1 MDKAISD
8 YISGA
13 SRFVAD
19 VTRDAV
25 HRREDLAAQE
35 ERDSGL
41 QILVAALLEA
51 KVKDELVISLIQKY
65 YGLNEIEAEER
76 LIAEKTINS
85 PWVSDGSL
93 NEYGIINGN
102 KLEFSGNGSVDVN
115 VANVESSYV
124 QGICAYGT
132 LTLNDDP
139 TVTVHGRIELPED
152 ADTSE

>member
-85 PWVSDGSL
+85 PCKYLETYLVRSEGYTR
-93 NEYGIINGN
+93 NEAYDFILDHNVPDLLRNN
-102 KLEFSGNGSVDVN
+102 KGLWK
-115 VANVESSYV
+115 
-124 QGICAYGT
+124 
-132 LTLNDDP
+132 LP
-139 TVTVHGRIELPED
+139 PKELL
-152 ADTSE
+152 SKVK